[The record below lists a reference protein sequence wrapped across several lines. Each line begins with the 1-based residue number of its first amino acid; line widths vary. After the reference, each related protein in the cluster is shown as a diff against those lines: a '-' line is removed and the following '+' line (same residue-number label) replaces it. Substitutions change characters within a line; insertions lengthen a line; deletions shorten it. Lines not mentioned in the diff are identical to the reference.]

1 MSRSSRF
8 LNLGTKSPLSKLWT
22 RVHADLYRRTGG
34 RFVPRWFGGPV
45 MVLEV
50 KGRKSGQLRRVPV
63 MKVEHG
69 DGYVVIPSNA
79 GSHKTPAWWLNLQS
93 QPQATIQV
101 DDAEVTITA
110 SAVADSDRAE
120 LWQRLSDQLDT
131 YDGYQQKVSRQ
142 IDVVRLRPVDHA

>member
-79 GSHKTPAWWLNLQS
+79 GSHKTPAWWLNLRAAGEAWVIDGRRRVRVRPRETEGS
-93 QPQATIQV
+93 EREELHARF
-101 DDAEVTITA
+101 AEVYPGIDDYAQYT
-110 SAVADSDRAE
+110 DRE
-120 LWQRLSDQLDT
+120 WP
-131 YDGYQQKVSRQ
+131 
-142 IDVVRLRPVDHA
+142 VVKLEPVD